1 MLDKHL
7 FNNTAG
13 AARPVQSVSENV
25 GQDRLIVRGRI
36 EKSDE
41 VRTTDSVII
50 HLIWPIEELDIR
62 SMSL

>member
-1 MLDKHL
+1 MTQQ
-7 FNNTAG
+7 NEPRG
-13 AARPVQSVSENV
+13 AILQSALR
-25 GQDRLIVRGRI
+25 GQI

>member
-1 MLDKHL
+1 MSRCAHALEP
-7 FNNTAG
+7 AEPQG
-13 AARPVQSVSENV
+13 
-25 GQDRLIVRGRI
+25 RGDI

-50 HLIWPIEELDIR
+50 YLIWPIEELDIR

>member
-1 MLDKHL
+1 MASIRVSYVEKKRDL
-7 FNNTAG
+7 G
-13 AARPVQSVSENV
+13 GPVIREE
-25 GQDRLIVRGRI
+25 I